1 MASQSLSVSFRSRQS
16 ESETSTAR
24 PEGGKSRDSRRVRA
38 AIYSRRRTTLS
49 ELEACLDRLK
59 ASARSRVWEVRFEY
73 ADLSF
78 PEERSLPVLE
88 ALQDDAER
96 DCFDALLVERL
107 SDLARTPQELGCLID
122 SLAKSGVVFVSR
134 KDGVDTSRVEASA
147 LISAV
152 EAIERMRRELTS
164 EKAKAALAKA
174 KKERGTVGRPRVA
187 LDADRLR
194 SFAAKRMSVRQIA
207 RLLKTSKSTVAR
219 ALGGSSE
226 H

>member
-1 MASQSLSVSFRSRQS
+1 MATQSLSVSFHSRQS
-16 ESETSTAR
+16 GSNSWTDR
-24 PEGGKSRDSRRVRA
+24 PEGGIPRESRRVRA

-49 ELEACLDRLK
+49 DLEACLDRLK

-73 ADLSF
+73 ADLSS
-78 PEERSLPVLE
+78 PEERSLPVLD
-88 ALQDDAER
+88 ALQEDAER

-107 SDLARTPQELGCLID
+107 SDLARTPQELGRLIGR
-122 SLAKSGVVFVSR
+122 LAQNGVVFLSR
-134 KDGVDTSRVEASA
+134 EDGVDTSRVDAFA
-147 LISAV
+147 LVSAV

-164 EKAKAALAKA
+164 EKAKAALARA
-174 KKERGTVGRPRVA
+174 KKERGTVGRPRIA
-187 LDADRLR
+187 LDVDRLR

-226 H
+226 D